1 MHRKLSFFVASIFTV
16 VSCQAPFAAA
26 GEDLGSELVAIYK
39 DPAGAKAGFSKIILS
54 DDPKTIAAVGVMLF
68 DGVAVPIDRPNAIPF
83 LEKAAELGRPEAQYR
98 LGIAYSE
105 GNSIYKDPPSDEAL
119 ANKWFEKASKSA
131 MAAGPDDAAAM
142 TTLARLKQDG
152 KGGVAPDADGAIR
165 LIKAAAAMGYP
176 DAEVLYGSY
185 WSADLRKPD
194 AAKQAQAEAWF
205 GKAMAVGASA
215 AFEGIGFI
223 YMEGPEPLRA
233 LPYLRRAAMMGQERA
248 SRFLYLRFR
257 EKIGDN
263 LALQQD
269 QIFEKTEGAWLH
281 QRIPDVSSTTASEL
295 SDPVTLAVTIVA
307 ISAIVG
313 LAVTDP
319 NAPVDPNYED
329 ENFKSMQ
336 NYLYEQSALNDC
348 FDFVTQQHYWKN
360 GPC

>member
-1 MHRKLSFFVASIFTV
+1 
-16 VSCQAPFAAA
+16 
-26 GEDLGSELVAIYK
+26 
-39 DPAGAKAGFSKIILS
+39 
-54 DDPKTIAAVGVMLF
+54 
-68 DGVAVPIDRPNAIPF
+68 
-83 LEKAAELGRPEAQYR
+83 
-98 LGIAYSE
+98 
-105 GNSIYKDPPSDEAL
+105 
-119 ANKWFEKASKSA
+119 
-131 MAAGPDDAAAM
+131 
-142 TTLARLKQDG
+142 
-152 KGGVAPDADGAIR
+152 
-165 LIKAAAAMGYP
+165 
-176 DAEVLYGSY
+176 
-185 WSADLRKPD
+185 
-194 AAKQAQAEAWF
+194 
-205 GKAMAVGASA
+205 
-215 AFEGIGFI
+215 
-223 YMEGPEPLRA
+223 
-233 LPYLRRAAMMGQERA
+233 MGQERA